1 MNDLAA
7 LFDRAWGVLRQGV
20 EDRTAAAR
28 VLALAT
34 VAADGAPA
42 VRNVI
47 LRAAD
52 RSAATV
58 DVHTDARSAKVAAL
72 RAEPRAAAVIW
83 DPATQLQ
90 LRLSG
95 EIAILAGAAV
105 AEDWNR
111 VPRAARVSYGND
123 PPPGEPIAGPGD
135 YVSGDG
141 AGVFAVLRL
150 SVAWIDVLHLGD
162 THTRALFRRA
172 DGWHGQWLSP

>member
-7 LFDRAWGVLRQGV
+7 LYDRAWDVLRQGV

-34 VAADGAPA
+34 VAADGAPE
-42 VRNVI
+42 VRSVI

-52 RSAATV
+52 RAAGSV
-58 DVHTDARSAKVAAL
+58 DVHTDSRSTKVAAL

-83 DPATQLQ
+83 DPATRLQ

-95 EIAILAGAAV
+95 EVAILAGAAV
-105 AEDWNR
+105 AQDWDR

-123 PPPGEPIAGPGD
+123 PAPGSPIAGPD
-135 YVSGDG
+135 AWVSGDG

-172 DGWHGQWLSP
+172 DGWQGQWLSP